1 MGNPTLHK
9 SFLPFCEM
17 WVGVRVRLYC
27 VLFVNNFMKIPGMD
41 TCNSCRYNQ
50 VFLHRHA
57 GTKAQANNSEN
68 IEPRILPHPSFL
80 LKDVIYFRYKSTTS
94 PHRPAVAVIL
104 TLQIIYCILGNLS
117 IEMKLEKKC
126 TQKQTFSYVRKLL
139 LHFSNT
145 VCNRPWELYNEA
157 WKQILNPFLTPTVF
171 YLLSS
176 KISEYSSLIQLGA
189 QLRICK
195 CSESTIF

>member
-1 MGNPTLHK
+1 MPDTPLRTPLPTIKKKSGLFSGKDKTVGLHWGTLHWRK

-57 GTKAQANNSEN
+57 GTKAQAKNSEN
-68 IEPRILPHPSFL
+68 IEPRILAHPSFL
-80 LKDVIYFRYKSTTS
+80 LKDVIYFRYKSTIS
-94 PHRPAVAVIL
+94 PRRPAVAVIL

-117 IEMKLEKKC
+117 
-126 TQKQTFSYVRKLL
+126 
-139 LHFSNT
+139 
-145 VCNRPWELYNEA
+145 
-157 WKQILNPFLTPTVF
+157 
-171 YLLSS
+171 
-176 KISEYSSLIQLGA
+176 
-189 QLRICK
+189 
-195 CSESTIF
+195 